1 MKTLLMQATSGD
13 LSPAELKQSVRNPVD
28 SDMTYRRAII
38 GVSLLGMA
46 SMAVVTLLQMG
57 ILRHLPDPQTSTPNF
72 DTDKVN
78 TSEEAFS
85 YGMPDAPLTIA
96 AHAASLAIAAAGP
109 ADRYERRPW
118 LPVLATGL
126 ALPQAAI
133 AAKYLFYQMPKV
145 DKAWCPWCVF
155 DALVHFATVAL
166 TIPETVKVIRGPVPA
181 AAR

>member
-13 LSPAELKQSVRNPVD
+13 LTPAELKQSVRNPDD

-109 ADRYERRPW
+109 ATGTSGGHGFQCWPPAWLSHRQQSRLSICSTRCRRSTRP
-118 LPVLATGL
+118 G
-126 ALPQAAI
+126 ALGAFSMRSFTSRLSRSPS
-133 AAKYLFYQMPKV
+133 P
-145 DKAWCPWCVF
+145 
-155 DALVHFATVAL
+155 
-166 TIPETVKVIRGPVPA
+166 R
-181 AAR
+181 R